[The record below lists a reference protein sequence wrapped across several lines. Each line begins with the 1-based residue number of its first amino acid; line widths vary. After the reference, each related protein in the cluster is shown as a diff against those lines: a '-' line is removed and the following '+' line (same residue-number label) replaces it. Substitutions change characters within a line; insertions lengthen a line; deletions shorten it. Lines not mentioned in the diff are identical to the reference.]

1 MIETVEEKIKRNPA
15 WSEEFRRGYKNGY
28 SAAESHYNS
37 VLKDKLAA
45 KDRERVNLLRV
56 FPYNLIPMINGEDDN
71 SNLQTNADE
80 DCQDQRKYYSIGI
93 LEDVMAKC
101 LSERENKVLQMR
113 YEWGMTLEEAGKE
126 CGVTRERIRQV
137 EAKAIRKLRFQ
148 QYKGTIMC
156 VPKAEWRKAQNEAE
170 HYKAQAEYMQS
181 ELDKIRNITPEQR
194 TEAYKGTLLET
205 TINELDLSV
214 RSYSCCKRAG
224 INTLGDL
231 CGKTYTEMTKV
242 RNLGK
247 KSLQE
252 IESKMHEHG
261 LRFKPEDRKQIDF
274 CPECEAKMDVKENKQ

>member
-1 MIETVEEKIKRNPA
+1 MIETVEDKIKRNPA

-28 SAAESHYNS
+28 STAESHYNS
-37 VLKDKLAA
+37 VLKDKLAD
-45 KDRERVNLLRV
+45 KDREHVNLLKV
-56 FPYNLIPMINGEDDN
+56 YPYNLISMINGEDGN
-71 SNLQTNADE
+71 NYLRTNADE
-80 DCQDQRKYYSIGI
+80 DCQEQRHYYSIGI

-156 VPKAEWRKAQNEAE
+156 VPKEEWRKAQNDAE
-170 HYKAQAEYMQS
+170 HYKAQSEYLQS
-181 ELDKIRNITPEQR
+181 ELDKIRNITPEQME
-194 TEAYKGTLLET
+194 EAEKKCTLLET

-214 RSYSCCKRAG
+214 RSYNCCKRAG

-231 CGKTYTEMTKV
+231 CGKTYTEMTRV

-247 KSLQE
+247 RSLQE
-252 IESKMHEHG
+252 IENKMNEYG
-261 LRFKPEDRKQIDF
+261 LRFRPE
-274 CPECEAKMDVKENKQ
+274 ENHETD

>member
-1 MIETVEEKIKRNPA
+1 MIDTVEEKLKRNPA

-101 LSERENKVLQMR
+101 LTERENKILQMR
-113 YEWGMTLEEAGKE
+113 YEWGMSLEETGKE
-126 CGVTRERIRQV
+126 FGVTKERIRQI
-137 EAKAIRKLRFQ
+137 ESKALRKLRHPNRIQAMRVTPFEEHKQ
-148 QYKGTIMC
+148 VC
-156 VPKAEWRKAQNEAE
+156 AENAQLKKQVEILTYQLNEKNNTNSSSNEIIAKVSAE
-170 HYKAQAEYMQS
+170 S
-181 ELDKIRNITPEQR
+181 RP
-194 TEAYKGTLLET
+194 LE
-205 TINELDLSV
+205 ELDLSI
-214 RSYSCCKRAG
+214 RSYNCLKRAG

-231 CGKTYTEMTKV
+231 CGKTYTEMTRV

-247 KSLQE
+247 RSLQE
-252 IESKMHEHG
+252 IESKMNEYG
-261 LRFKPEDRKQIDF
+261 LRFRPE
-274 CPECEAKMDVKENKQ
+274 ENHETD

>member
-1 MIETVEEKIKRNPA
+1 MIETVEDKIKRNPA
-15 WSEEFRRGYKNGY
+15 WSEEFKRGYNNGY
-28 SAAESHYNS
+28 SAAESHYNLM
-37 VLKDKLAA
+37 LKEKLAA

-71 SNLQTNADE
+71 SYLQTNADE

-137 EAKAIRKLRFQ
+137 EAKAIRKLRLQ

-156 VPKAEWRKAQNEAE
+156 VPKAEWRKTKNEAE

-194 TEAYKGTLLET
+194 TEADKSTLLET

-252 IESKMHEHG
+252 IESKMIEYG
-261 LRFKPEDRKQIDF
+261 LRFKPEERR
-274 CPECEAKMDVKENKQ
+274 